1 MVTRL
6 WRIFSRTMAGISI
19 VSGYVT
25 GLLIVLSAILITYEV
40 IWRYY
45 LVEPHTWSMELNIFL
60 LIGATFLASSF
71 TQLKRGHVGTEVIDL
86 ILPKHWIPW
95 RVVLGDVLSCAVCA
109 FIGTSVASYAMK
121 AWSEGWATDSLW
133 GPPLWIPFALIAVGM
148 WLTALQSL
156 VQIVDQLNELCAKNK
171 TETSKEDTQGST
183 P

>member
-6 WRIFSRTMAGISI
+6 WRIFSRAMAAISVI
-19 VSGYVT
+19 SGYIT
-25 GLLIVLSAILITYEV
+25 GALIVLSALLITYEV

-45 LVEPHTWSMELNIFL
+45 LVEPHTWSLEVNIFL

-109 FIGTSVASYAMK
+109 FIGTSVASYAIK
-121 AWSEGWATDSLW
+121 AWTEGWATDSLW

-148 WLTALQSL
+148 WMTALQSL
-156 VQIVDQLNELCAKNK
+156 VQIVDQLSALCNK
-171 TETSKEDTQGST
+171 TQTGAHKEKAEGSV